1 MHLRSVVAALC
12 MGLTL
17 SAHADAQ
24 REINITSDSAPGWLP
39 TIEQSDAA
47 ERTARA
53 YLAAEDAGHAE
64 DAYKFFADLQKK
76 DISLEE
82 FRPNVA
88 RLRAQLGAPI
98 ERRIVKITWTKDS
111 QAAPIPGVYAAID
124 LASRFENAD
133 RHCGY
138 LILYQPDSGGDFQV
152 MREESNIL
160 DNATAADIA
169 RKGSQTD
176 VEAVWAKLSANCPNF
191 AGAAAKP

>member
-1 MHLRSVVAALC
+1 MRKFPLISALC
-12 MGLTL
+12 LGLTL
-17 SAHADAQ
+17 SAHADAP

-39 TIEQSDAA
+39 TIEQSDVA

-53 YLAAEDAGHAE
+53 YLAAEDAGRAE

-82 FRPNVA
+82 FRSDVA
-88 RLRAQLGAPI
+88 HLRVQLGAPI
-98 ERRIVKITWTKDS
+98 ERRIVKVTWTKDS

-169 RKGSQTD
+169 RKGSQAD

-191 AGAAAKP
+191 PGVAAKP